1 MSELDDLRAFVE
13 VVETGGFSRAAVR
26 LGLAKS
32 IISRR
37 ISRLEEELGVRLLSR
52 STRGV
57 SPTEAGLEFKLRA
70 EQILADLDAARDA
83 VAQHGDEI
91 VGRLRVAAPLSFG
104 LRHLAPVFAELA
116 RRHPRLSLE
125 VSYSDGFVDIIAE
138 RFDCAVRL
146 GNLPDSTLVA
156 RRIAPIYGAICAT
169 PAYFEAHGRPQTPDE
184 LVHHECLVQS
194 SSRQAATWRFQA
206 GKRWITI
213 QPHGRFRS
221 DNGEAVL
228 QAALAGIGV
237 ALLPTFLCG
246 DHFVTGELEPV
257 LRDYALPEAGLYLV
271 RPPGGAPPGKVR
283 ALSDILQ
290 ERFGGE
296 PFWDPCQMRGRPG
309 HEAAS
314 PQRTPAG
321 A

>member
-1 MSELDDLRAFVE
+1 MSDLEDMRAFVE
-13 VVETGGFSRAAVR
+13 VVETGGFSRAAQR

-32 IISRR
+32 IVSRR
-37 ISRLEEELGVRLLSR
+37 VGRLEDELGVRLLSR
-52 STRGV
+52 TTRGV
-57 SPTEAGLEFKLRA
+57 APTEAGAEFKLRA

-91 VGRLRVAAPLSFG
+91 VGRLRIAAPLSFG
-104 LRHLAPVFAELA
+104 LRHLAPLFAELA

-125 VSYSDGFVDIIAE
+125 VSYSDAFVDIIAE

-146 GNLPDSTLVA
+146 GNLPDSSLVA
-156 RRIAPIYGAICAT
+156 RRIAPLYGAICAT
-169 PAYFEAHGRPQTPDE
+169 PAYWEEHGRPHTPDD
-184 LVHHECLVQS
+184 LLRHECLVQS
-194 SSRQAATWRFQA
+194 SSRQAATWRFQV

-213 QPHGRFRS
+213 HPQGRFRS

-257 LRDYALPEAGLYLV
+257 LRDYALPEAALYLV
-271 RPPGGAPPGKVR
+271 RPPGGSPPGKIR
-283 ALSDILQ
+283 ALSEILQ

-296 PFWDPCQMRGRPG
+296 PFWDPCLMRGRPG
-309 HEAAS
+309 HEAA
-314 PQRTPAG
+314 AG
-321 A
+321 